1 MTPPQRLIESE
12 GPGAARELL
21 RAGAGIELDPERQA
35 RLWAQLQ
42 PQVGPAGGE
51 GPPAG
56 AGAGGL
62 ATKVALVA
70 GIGVLWVGA
79 WIGGNSLGKRESQ
92 PTPPV
97 RSAPVVVASASA
109 LLVVPE
115 EAPQGRDQVVAPP
128 VSASARVAPVPRREK
143 ARAEEP
149 GAAEPEEAREEVAAP
164 AGSTGGEVAVSPAE
178 AIRQERL
185 RLLRQEAEMTRAS
198 REALRAGNGAEA
210 LRRLE
215 QIRVQLGG
223 RGELHQEREAL
234 LIEALWRTG
243 QRAEAR
249 ARAEAFRRAFPGS
262 PHAANLEPFT
272 R

>member
-1 MTPPQRLIESE
+1 
-12 GPGAARELL
+12 
-21 RAGAGIELDPERQA
+21 
-35 RLWAQLQ
+35 
-42 PQVGPAGGE
+42 
-51 GPPAG
+51 
-56 AGAGGL
+56 
-62 ATKVALVA
+62 
-70 GIGVLWVGA
+70 VGA
-79 WIGGNSLGKRESQ
+79 WIGGNSLGKRERQ
-92 PTPPV
+92 PAPPV
-97 RSAPVVVASASA
+97 VSAPRVVVAPA
-109 LLVVPE
+109 LAVVPQ
-115 EAPQGRDQVVAPP
+115 EAPQEQGQVVAPP
-128 VSASARVAPVPRREK
+128 VSAATRVAPVPRREK

-149 GAAEPEEAREEVAAP
+149 GTVEPEETREEATAP
-164 AGSTGGEVAVSPAE
+164 AGSTGSEAAAASPAE